1 MNFVPEAALTAR
13 KLLSQSQMPLPVTVL
28 VVEDDRGVRDFMA
41 AWLDAEGYQVRTARN
56 GHEALIALNDE
67 IPCIMVVDLKMPGM
81 GGAELRR
88 RTQRIPAMAAVPFV
102 IVSAEADAEQ
112 IGRDLDVA
120 AVVPKPFDA
129 IRLSEVVAAHCHR
142 P

>member
-1 MNFVPEAALTAR
+1 M
-13 KLLSQSQMPLPVTVL
+13 LSQREMPRPLTVL
-28 VVEDDRGVRDFMA
+28 VVEDDPGVRDFMA
-41 AWLDAEGYQVRTARN
+41 AWLDAEGYEVRTANN
-56 GHEALIALNDE
+56 GYEALIALNDE

-88 RTQRIPAMAAVPFV
+88 RTQDIPELAAVPFV

-112 IGRDLDVA
+112 IGRDLHVD

-129 IRLSEVVAAHCHR
+129 IRLSEVVASHCHR
-142 P
+142 PHS